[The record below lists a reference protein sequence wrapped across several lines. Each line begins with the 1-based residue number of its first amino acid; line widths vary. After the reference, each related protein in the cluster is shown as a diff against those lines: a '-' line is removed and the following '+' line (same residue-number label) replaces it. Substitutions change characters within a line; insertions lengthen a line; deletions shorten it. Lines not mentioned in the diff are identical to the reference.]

1 MAFDA
6 QQTGKARAVIVGVL
20 VVVVIIIAV
29 ILAFQMPGT
38 SGTANAGDA
47 ASSATSSQAAT
58 DASEEATQDS
68 AGDAGSSASDT
79 HTVDDID
86 AQYGTTVRSL
96 KAQYEADPSNPSA
109 LYNLAN
115 AYFDWGLAVQNH
127 AVSDDDAA
135 HAVEVFKRAVSYY
148 DTYLADNPD
157 AKSVTVD
164 RAICV
169 FYTGDHT
176 AAITD
181 LEEMLAQDDSFAPAW
196 ANLGMFYENDG
207 RTDDAQ
213 QAYERA
219 LATAGDDDPYNVK
232 TYAEQRLEALEA
244 SS

>member
-20 VVVVIIIAV
+20 VVVVIVVAV
-29 ILAFQMPGT
+29 VLVFQMPGT
-38 SGTANAGDA
+38 SGTSGAGDA
-47 ASSATSSQAAT
+47 GSSSAAAQTTDTS
-58 DASEEATQDS
+58 EGATQDS

-135 HAVEVFKRAVSYY
+135 HAVEVFKQAVSYY
-148 DTYLADNPD
+148 GTYLADNPD

>member
-20 VVVVIIIAV
+20 VVVVIVVAV
-29 ILAFQMPGT
+29 VLVFQMPGT
-38 SGTANAGDA
+38 SGTSGAGDVGS
-47 ASSATSSQAAT
+47 SSAAAQTADTSEGAAQ
-58 DASEEATQDS
+58 DGASDT
-68 AGDAGSSASDT
+68 GSDASDT
-79 HTVDDID
+79 HTVEDID

-135 HAVEVFKRAVSYY
+135 HAVEVFKQAVSYY

-169 FYTGDHT
+169 FYTGNHT

>member
-6 QQTGKARAVIVGVL
+6 QQTGKARAVIVGAL

-38 SGTANAGDA
+38 SGTSGAGDA
-47 ASSATSSQAAT
+47 GSSSAAAQTADTSEGAA
-58 DASEEATQDS
+58 QDS
-68 AGDAGSSASDT
+68 AGDAGSDASDT
-79 HTVDDID
+79 HTVEGID

-135 HAVEVFKRAVSYY
+135 HAVEVFKQAVSYY

>member
-20 VVVVIIIAV
+20 VVVVIVVAV
-29 ILAFQMPGT
+29 VLVFQMPGT
-38 SGTANAGDA
+38 SGTSGAGDA
-47 ASSATSSQAAT
+47 GSSSAAAQTADTSEGAA
-58 DASEEATQDS
+58 QDS

-135 HAVEVFKRAVSYY
+135 HAVEVFKQAVSYY

>member
-6 QQTGKARAVIVGVL
+6 QQTGKARAVIVGAL

-135 HAVEVFKRAVSYY
+135 HTVEVFKQAVSYY

-169 FYTGDHT
+169 FYTGDRT
-176 AAITD
+176 AAIAD